1 MVKEQIREEELLA
14 IEDPGEAVDRV
25 EQVKPYQ
32 KYLEAKLGLRNH
44 WYPAFFSQELK
55 EGATRGEMI
64 AGERIFFKRAGGV
77 VYGIEDRCAHRGAA
91 FSAKPECFTENT
103 VTCWLHGFTFDVRNG
118 KLVQILTEP
127 GSSAI
132 GKINIQSYPV
142 EEHNGV
148 VFTFIG
154 DMNPPPPLKQDV
166 QPKFW
171 NPGLKFHPL
180 MRHKIKANWRIS
192 AENGYDAAH
201 IYAHR
206 NSAVVTELKIPLP
219 LGTYSPDKE
228 GVIVHEEEGQAKGIV
243 KLQGRDVQIWYAD
256 IEGVRITAAN
266 VDPDN
271 PPEPVDMFVG
281 LYMPC
286 GLEVDWFPAPGMI
299 HFEWYV
305 PVDEEHHF
313 YMITQS
319 KYCETEEEERQ
330 FHEECETAF
339 GPLVWK
345 EPAGQTAYP
354 GDGPTWGFNNFD
366 AFGREQLEH
375 VYAEE
380 DFWNRERLYKPDYII
395 VRWRMLVNKHMRG
408 IQKRGNFAAT
418 NGWSPDGRN
427 YVPEVI

>member
-1 MVKEQIREEELLA
+1 MVKEKVREEELLE

-32 KYLEAKLGLRNH
+32 KYLEAKLGLRDH
-44 WYPAFFSQELK
+44 WYPVFFSQELK

-103 VTCWLHGFTFDVRNG
+103 VTCWLHGFTYDVRNG

-127 GSSAI
+127 GSNLI
-132 GKINIQSYPV
+132 GKINIRAYPV
-142 EEHNGV
+142 EEQNGV

-154 DMNPPPPLKQDV
+154 DMNPPPPLKLDV

-219 LGTYSPDKE
+219 LGTYSPDKA
-228 GVIVHEEEGQAKGIV
+228 GVIVYEEEGQAKGIV
-243 KLQGRDVQIWYAD
+243 KLQGRDVQIWFAD

-271 PPEPVDMFVG
+271 LPEPVDMFVG
-281 LYMPC
+281 LFMPC

-305 PVDEEHHF
+305 PVDEEHHL

-330 FHEECETAF
+330 FHEECETMF